1 MFTPTH
7 TYKSNKRRVLM
18 TDSKKHI
25 IYVTHHERQMV
36 RSSVALELLY
46 EEIALDIS
54 YIWEK

>member
-1 MFTPTH
+1 
-7 TYKSNKRRVLM
+7 M

-54 YIWEK
+54 YIWDK